1 MVGIGKRPRTAV
13 APRRLYVALG
23 AQAVIAAAA
32 AASQLATG
40 TQPGTGTGTRL
51 TGYVDVALISLF
63 IAAYGAAT
71 LLLGSHLAAV
81 GHRHRVA
88 LALHVAG
95 ACMLA
100 AAVENVL
107 EDGFK
112 VDRLAALWILLVSVS
127 WLCLLFAG
135 GTLMTLRG
143 TRLLGLL
150 LVAPPPTALVL
161 DFAGWLPAA
170 SVAGVGIAVLVA
182 RGGDRHREV
191 RQ

>member
-1 MVGIGKRPRTAV
+1 
-13 APRRLYVALG
+13 
-23 AQAVIAAAA
+23 
-32 AASQLATG
+32 
-40 TQPGTGTGTRL
+40 
-51 TGYVDVALISLF
+51 
-63 IAAYGAAT
+63 
-71 LLLGSHLAAV
+71 
-81 GHRHRVA
+81 
-88 LALHVAG
+88 
-95 ACMLA
+95 MLA

-135 GTLMTLRG
+135 GTLMRLRG